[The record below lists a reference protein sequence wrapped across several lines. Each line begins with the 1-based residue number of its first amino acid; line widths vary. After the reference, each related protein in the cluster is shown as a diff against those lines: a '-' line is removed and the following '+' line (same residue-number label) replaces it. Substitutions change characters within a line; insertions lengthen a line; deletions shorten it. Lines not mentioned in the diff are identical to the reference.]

1 METGAQTDSEE
12 TDPPLLQPQRHGEG
26 PRTVPVGSPDLAE
39 AFPEPAQD
47 LLLCPGQDPAAL
59 TAGSARLMPP
69 ARPRAARAFQ
79 SEQKSS

>member
-1 METGAQTDSEE
+1 METAAQTDSEE
-12 TDPPLLQPQRHGEG
+12 TDPPLQPQRHGDG

-47 LLLCPGQDPAAL
+47 LLPCPGQDAAAL